1 MAPSPAK
8 PNRAPSNKNLAG
20 DNRTTPQKSAASAKP
35 GQKASDRT
43 SKKPDPKPPAR
54 PAKAPAK
61 VQTKS
66 SAKPVSKAPAKAPAK
81 ASAQVPAKAPTKG
94 SPKMAPK
101 PIAVRAP
108 EKPVLASK
116 PAATKSVPVAEVKAS
131 RPSRTKATA
140 KVPAVAP
147 LGQRKPKDGRIQKT
161 GQAKSP
167 LLAGE
172 LPPEYGVDRLVAIP
186 KDPEWTHLYWELSE
200 QTRQEM
206 PNAEGVLRLRGFDTT
221 GLYFDGTNAP
231 VALDIEVAP
240 FARSWYAKLPYQGR
254 VYTFEYGWI
263 TPQGEWRGVAR
274 SQPVG
279 FEPGM
284 ANVGNQEEWISIA
297 SEELFRAAAGL
308 GDGEGIQDL
317 IRKLRE
323 RSEGSHVM
331 GGAAWLTS
339 FGSGMGRMELAPSS
353 WAPSSAEFLQLPS
366 SWSNSSVGSQVHW
379 SGLSSGEFQPPK
391 NRQKDFW
398 LWVETEL
405 VLYGAT
411 EPDAQVTLMGQP
423 LKLNPDGTFRVKFP
437 FPHGTELKMDV
448 RAVDRTGEQVREAK
462 PAARRWT
469 D

>member
-8 PNRAPSNKNLAG
+8 QNRAQATKKVTGENRPTQQKLAA
-20 DNRTTPQKSAASAKP
+20 TAKPTKKASAS
-35 GQKASDRT
+35 A
-43 SKKPDPKPPAR
+43 SKKPEPKPSSV
-54 PAKAPAK
+54 PAKTAAKPAPKPAAK
-61 VQTKS
+61 PVPVRASESK
-66 SAKPVSKAPAKAPAK
+66 KPVSKASAVRPEVKKAP
-81 ASAQVPAKAPTKG
+81 VPKEMP
-94 SPKMAPK
+94 
-101 PIAVRAP
+101 
-108 EKPVLASK
+108 
-116 PAATKSVPVAEVKAS
+116 KSVGSAEVKAS
-131 RPSRTKATA
+131 RVSRTKASS

-147 LGQRKPKDGRIQKT
+147 LGQRKQKGGRVHKP
-161 GQAKSP
+161 GQTKSK

-172 LPPEYGVDRLVAIP
+172 LPQDYGVDRLVAIP
-186 KDPEWTHLYWELSE
+186 KDPEWTHLYWELSP
-200 QTRQEM
+200 QTREAM
-206 PNAEGVLRLRGFDTT
+206 PDAEGVLRLRGFDTT

-263 TPQGEWRGVAR
+263 TPQGEWKGVAR

-284 ANVGNQEEWISIA
+284 ANMGSQEEWISIA

-323 RSEGSHVM
+323 RSEGSHLM

-339 FGSGMGRMELAPSS
+339 WGSGMGRMELAPSS
-353 WAPSSAEFLQLPS
+353 WAPNSAEFLQLPS

-411 EPDAQVTLMGQP
+411 EPDAQVTLMGRP
-423 LKLNPDGTFRVKFP
+423 LQLNPDGTFRVKFP

>member
-1 MAPSPAK
+1 MASSPANKSRSQVAKKTTGENRPTQQHAATGKQNPKSSVSASQK
-8 PNRAPSNKNLAG
+8 P
-20 DNRTTPQKSAASAKP
+20 AS
-35 GQKASDRT
+35 
-43 SKKPDPKPPAR
+43 
-54 PAKAPAK
+54 PAKAP
-61 VQTKS
+61 V
-66 SAKPVSKAPAKAPAK
+66 KPVGKVATARAEATKNVKPKNPPAKTVTTK
-81 ASAQVPAKAPTKG
+81 NVASP
-94 SPKMAPK
+94 
-101 PIAVRAP
+101 
-108 EKPVLASK
+108 
-116 PAATKSVPVAEVKAS
+116 EVKAS
-131 RPSRTKATA
+131 KVSRPKSAA
-140 KVPAVAP
+140 GVPAVAP
-147 LGQRKPKDGRIQKT
+147 LADRKKKPSRVSKPGQS
-161 GQAKSP
+161 KSA
-167 LLAGE
+167 LLSGE
-172 LPPEYGVDRLVAIP
+172 LPHEYGVDRLVAIP
-186 KDPEWTHLYWELSE
+186 KDPEWTHLYWELSPA
-200 QTRQEM
+200 TRESM
-206 PNAEGVLRLRGFDTT
+206 PDADGVLRLRGFDTT
-221 GLYFDGTNAP
+221 GLFFDGNNAP

-240 FARSWYAKLPYQGR
+240 FARSWYVKLPYQGR

-263 TPQGEWRGVAR
+263 TALGEWKGVAR

-284 ANVGNQEEWISIA
+284 ANVGSQEEWISIA

-323 RSEGSHVM
+323 RSEGSHLM

-339 FGSGMGRMELAPSS
+339 WGSGMGRMELAPSS

-366 SWSNSSVGSQVHW
+366 SWNNTSVGSQVHW

-411 EPDAQVTLMGQP
+411 EPDAQVTLMGRP
-423 LKLNPDGTFRVKFP
+423 LQLNPDGTFRVKFP